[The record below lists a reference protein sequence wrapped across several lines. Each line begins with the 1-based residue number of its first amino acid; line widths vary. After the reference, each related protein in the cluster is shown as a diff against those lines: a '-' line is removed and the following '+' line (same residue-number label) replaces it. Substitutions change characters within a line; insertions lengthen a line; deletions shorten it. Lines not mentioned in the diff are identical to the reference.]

1 MSTMVKKGSVKLLV
15 VACVLACLI
24 GIIMPLSAS
33 ASNLGIGGLF
43 EFVIF
48 DSYSANGASD
58 ITTTEAMFVLSE
70 YLRTTP
76 DVVDYH
82 FDFQV
87 VEDRKVVEVYEDG
100 ALVEVIYKDS
110 SGAYK
115 GYSSGFS
122 ITIENGTMEDI
133 VTTVSVGV
141 KGVFDMAAEAFLF
154 LTSNDI
160 CMFMIAVTFG
170 GIALAFVGR
179 SFKTAR
185 K

>member
-24 GIIMPLSAS
+24 GIIMPLTAS
-33 ASNLGIGGLF
+33 AAGIGGLF
-43 EFVIF
+43 EFIINDDFIV
-48 DSYSANGASD
+48 NGSSD
-58 ITTTEAMFVLSE
+58 ITVTEALFACSE
-70 YLRTTP
+70 YLGVSE
-76 DVVDYH
+76 DEAAKHLEFHVDEAAKCV
-82 FDFQV
+82 Q
-87 VEDRKVVEVYEDG
+87 VYENDD
-100 ALVEVIYKDS
+100 LVEVVYKDG
-110 SGAYK
+110 SGTLR
-115 GYSSGFS
+115 GYATGFS
-122 ITIENGTMEDI
+122 VTFASGSMEDI
-133 VTTVSVGV
+133 VSTVSVGV

-170 GIALAFVGR
+170 GIAIAFVGR